1 MKKKTVLI
9 SILLA
14 GSVVLTVFG
23 CSQKKPHGFED
34 RLGGMID
41 KISSSLNLTEEQKK
55 KAVEIKEEILNK
67 NKELRKSESKKD
79 REIEEAF
86 SKQIKNDKF
95 DEKAVNKLLDA
106 KIEGMEEMRRFMIME
121 LKKFH
126 AVLTPE
132 QRIKLSDI
140 LKEIG
145 ARRGPKMKK
154 ETGR

>member
-1 MKKKTVLI
+1 
-9 SILLA
+9 
-14 GSVVLTVFG
+14 
-23 CSQKKPHGFED
+23 
-34 RLGGMID
+34 MID